1 MVKRGKRGTVKRRKG
16 QGIKN
21 EQTGLEKKVAL
32 CPTRGIVFKMTVLKK
47 RPGLSHGLN

>member
-21 EQTGLEKKVAL
+21 EQTGLEKEVAL
-32 CPTRGIVFKMTVLKK
+32 CPTMGTVFKGTVLKD
-47 RPGLSHGLN
+47 RMR